1 MDNLVL
7 IERVLRIAVC
17 IAVLI
22 SLFILISQ
30 SITVDRWQE
39 RAINNYN
46 TAILNNQ
53 KPEHQPESWW
63 CQNPVIVGL
72 KVWIFDVNNLISIFF
87 GFLFSGIKLLI
98 AKYHL
103 SKFLHFSGD

>member
-72 KVWIFDVNNLISIFF
+72 KVWVFDVNNLRNYSLDKGCLIL
-87 GFLFSGIKLLI
+87 LFS
-98 AKYHL
+98 YHP
-103 SKFLHFSGD
+103 DRR